1 MTTLYWR
8 EPPRRDPRD
17 FETFVEFGRGRRSGR
32 GFMAYSER
40 AGPGVLVL
48 HPAPSWP
55 DPVLDFARAVHGDG
69 FTVLVPD
76 AGVDGGDGELE
87 RVAAAADYLADNWHP
102 RLGIVG
108 FGAAAVMACRLA
120 GARECDA
127 LVLYGGSDANR
138 FEGPLLSHKGTGS
151 FIDSHAEGFGLSEA
165 RTAHER
171 TLEFLHY
178 HLS

>member
-1 MTTLYWR
+1 
-8 EPPRRDPRD
+8 
-17 FETFVEFGRGRRSGR
+17 
-32 GFMAYSER
+32 MAYSER

-48 HPAPSWP
+48 HPAPSWA
-55 DPVLDFARAVHGDG
+55 DPVLDFGRAVHSDG

-76 AGVDGGDGELE
+76 VGVDDGDGGLE
-87 RVAAAADYLADNWHP
+87 QVAAAADHLTDNWHP
-102 RLGIVG
+102 RLGVVG

-127 LVLYGGSDANR
+127 VVLYGGDEPDANT
-138 FEGPLLSHKGTGS
+138 FEAPLLSHKGTGS
-151 FIDSHAEGFGLSEA
+151 FIDSQAEGFVLSEA
-165 RTAHER
+165 RTAHEG